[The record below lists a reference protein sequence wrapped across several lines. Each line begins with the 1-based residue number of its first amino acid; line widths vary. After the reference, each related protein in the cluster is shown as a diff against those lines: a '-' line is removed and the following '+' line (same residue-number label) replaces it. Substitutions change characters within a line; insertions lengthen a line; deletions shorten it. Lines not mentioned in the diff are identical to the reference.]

1 MLRGVAVSQLH
12 VGEFCWRV
20 PGLLGQGDFSRTSSV
35 SCVDSVVQLLV
46 IWDLCAALI
55 VHVNSY
61 SCDLGGERLHS
72 VPGVSSTEV
81 T

>member
-12 VGEFCWRV
+12 VGEFCWKV
-20 PGLLGQGDFSRTSSV
+20 SGLLWQGDFSRKSSI

-46 IWDLCAALI
+46 IWGLCAALI

-61 SCDLGGERLHS
+61 SCDLGGVRLHS
-72 VPGVSSTEV
+72 APGVPSTEV